1 MLFLAIRA
9 VIEGLAVLLLVQ
21 TLLPLPSGP
30 WATAAGAML
39 VAPMLVGR
47 LVAVLRRV
55 ERQTRRHEDRPG
67 ASDRERMLGALRTHA
82 ALAVLDHRGR
92 FIELSDPLCRLL
104 GQTRSAWLGRGHR
117 RLVRGAL
124 DRRRWRELRCVV
136 TSGRPWRGELVKSRP
151 EGGLLGADVTVVP
164 LIGPDGR
171 PHRYL
176 VLCHDIARH
185 HQAEQTLEQTNA
197 MLRGILEN
205 LPCGLA
211 VFDARLD
218 LVICNAEYR
227 QLLDLPESLF
237 EAPVVSYEHIVRC
250 EVERGDY
257 GAGDPQALVEARI
270 EIARQPLLQQV
281 EHVREDGLT
290 IDIRS
295 VPLPGGGFVTTH
307 LNITGHKLTETL
319 LRGAIDA
326 VNEAFV
332 VYDPQDRL
340 VFCNDKYRELYATS
354 ADLILPGSSFEA
366 IVRAGAERGQYRG
379 ALGRIEDWVA
389 ERMAVHRAA
398 DGVVEQQLDDGR
410 WLRIIERRM
419 PDGHL
424 VGFRIDITELV
435 LAREQAEAASRESRN
450 ALARLQAIHAILP
463 VGITVTDPFGE
474 IIDCNP
480 ASERMLGL
488 GRSEHVGRG
497 CDDARWRILREDG
510 SLMPAE
516 EYPGLRALRSG
527 QPVHDAIM
535 QVLSPDQQHRVWLS
549 VSAMPAAHEALGVV
563 IGYVDISEQRAQ
575 HQALTRAKAQA
586 EEASIAKSQF
596 LANMSHEIRTP
607 MNAVLGMLRLL
618 QGTALSPAQRDYAD
632 KAGRA
637 ARAMLG
643 LLDDILDFSKI
654 EAGKLELDSQPF
666 ALEQMMRDLSDLV
679 AASVGERALEVIFD
693 IDPATPPRLVCD
705 ALRLQQV
712 LINLLGNAIKFTPA
726 GEIRL
731 SVRPVMINLTDVLL
745 EFAVADTGIGI
756 APEHRQRIFSG
767 FAQAEASTTRRF
779 GGTGLGLSISQRLVT
794 LMGAEMRLDSEPGR
808 GSRFSFEL
816 MLEIV
821 DDESDEGDPPEAGAA
836 PVPQVLIVD
845 DHAGSRE
852 ALLAM
857 VGALGWPA
865 QAVAEASAAIEI
877 VRQGLASGPRIS
889 LALIDGLPV
898 QAARALCRT
907 LRGHDEDMLLLSLE
921 NTAGRVALAAQPLSQ
936 RDGLD
941 GCLVRPVIAPVL
953 RDTVAAV
960 AAQRRGECLPSARPE
975 PVRRLAGLRLL
986 VVEDN
991 PNNQQVA
998 RELLEG
1004 EGASV
1009 TIAGDGAQGVQVL
1022 SHADPMFDLVLM
1034 DLQMPVMDGLTA
1046 AARIRRDLGL
1056 TTLPVVAMTANA
1068 MASDRAACLAAGM
1081 NDHVG
1086 KPFDLDR
1093 LAGLLLRLTGR
1104 GVAQEA
1110 VEPVAPVG
1118 RAPASPL
1125 PEALRAQGQ
1134 HAGIDLDTALERMS
1148 GRADVLHRMA
1158 VSLAGSLQEA
1168 RAHLAA
1174 HLARGRQEEAVR
1186 LLHSLKGLTAMLG
1199 ADALSRRL
1207 AEAERALAQG
1217 LPPPGGSTL
1226 QAWPAHLAEPLA
1238 TFVTALLALLAAWP
1252 QDLPA
1257 REAGA
1262 RLSSP
1267 D

>member
-30 WATAAGAML
+30 WVTVAGAML
-39 VAPMLVGR
+39 VAPMLVWR

-535 QVLSPDQQHRVWLS
+535 QVLSPDRQHRVWLS

-607 MNAVLGMLRLL
+607 MNAVLGLNYLL
-618 QGTALSPAQRDYAD
+618 ERSALDPAQRELVVKIGGAS
-632 KAGRA
+632 RS
-637 ARAMLG
+637 
-643 LLDDILDFSKI
+643 LLDIINAVLDLSKI
-654 EAGKLELDSQPF
+654 EAGEMVLEAAPF
-666 ALEQMMRDLSDLV
+666 DPQALLRDVAALFAEQAGAKGITLRLDLSPDLP
-679 AASVGERALEVIFD
+679 AL
-693 IDPATPPRLVCD
+693 
-705 ALRLQQV
+705 
-712 LINLLGNAIKFTPA
+712 LLGDGARLRQIVNNLVSNAIKFT
-726 GEIRL
+726 GEGEVRIAVRCADANA
-731 SVRPVMINLTDVLL
+731 RPVPL
-745 EFAVADTGIGI
+745 EIAVEDSGIGI
-756 APEHRQRIFSG
+756 
-767 FAQAEASTTRRF
+767 
-779 GGTGLGLSISQRLVT
+779 
-794 LMGAEMRLDSEPGR
+794 
-808 GSRFSFEL
+808 
-816 MLEIV
+816 
-821 DDESDEGDPPEAGAA
+821 
-836 PVPQVLIVD
+836 
-845 DHAGSRE
+845 
-852 ALLAM
+852 
-857 VGALGWPA
+857 PA
-865 QAVAEASAAIEI
+865 
-877 VRQGLASGPRIS
+877 
-889 LALIDGLPV
+889 
-898 QAARALCRT
+898 
-907 LRGHDEDMLLLSLE
+907 
-921 NTAGRVALAAQPLSQ
+921 
-936 RDGLD
+936 
-941 GCLVRPVIAPVL
+941 
-953 RDTVAAV
+953 
-960 AAQRRGECLPSARPE
+960 
-975 PVRRLAGLRLL
+975 
-986 VVEDN
+986 
-991 PNNQQVA
+991 
-998 RELLEG
+998 
-1004 EGASV
+1004 
-1009 TIAGDGAQGVQVL
+1009 
-1022 SHADPMFDLVLM
+1022 
-1034 DLQMPVMDGLTA
+1034 
-1046 AARIRRDLGL
+1046 
-1056 TTLPVVAMTANA
+1056 
-1068 MASDRAACLAAGM
+1068 
-1081 NDHVG
+1081 
-1086 KPFDLDR
+1086 
-1093 LAGLLLRLTGR
+1093 
-1104 GVAQEA
+1104 
-1110 VEPVAPVG
+1110 
-1118 RAPASPL
+1118 
-1125 PEALRAQGQ
+1125 
-1134 HAGIDLDTALERMS
+1134 
-1148 GRADVLHRMA
+1148 
-1158 VSLAGSLQEA
+1158 
-1168 RAHLAA
+1168 
-1174 HLARGRQEEAVR
+1174 
-1186 LLHSLKGLTAMLG
+1186 
-1199 ADALSRRL
+1199 
-1207 AEAERALAQG
+1207 
-1217 LPPPGGSTL
+1217 
-1226 QAWPAHLAEPLA
+1226 
-1238 TFVTALLALLAAWP
+1238 
-1252 QDLPA
+1252 
-1257 REAGA
+1257 
-1262 RLSSP
+1262 
-1267 D
+1267 